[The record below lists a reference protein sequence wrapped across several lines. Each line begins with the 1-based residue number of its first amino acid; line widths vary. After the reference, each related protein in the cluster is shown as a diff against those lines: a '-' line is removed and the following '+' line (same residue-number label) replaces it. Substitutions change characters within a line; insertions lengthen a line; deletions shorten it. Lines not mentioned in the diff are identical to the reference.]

1 MDQLKKNAFWVAM
14 GAVGLAILAFF
25 WIAVFPKWGEKATL
39 RKKLAA
45 AVGGPNGIK
54 TVHMPGDP
62 DIERFMKFRDE
73 ALKNYTDITSFYT
86 ESSKFLGRWF
96 PGIGEDPPRDGFMS
110 KYRGEV
116 TKLEED
122 LKKKGV
128 KIGISSPD
136 DEDKDKKPK
145 FGFNWE
151 DNFQFDQAG
160 GPEEQRRVL
169 KELQKRFWARQ
180 RVANAILSG
189 GVNVSRIVDFRF
201 FRRLHD
207 KLTGAWEQAP
217 SGADAVHYLGLG
229 TRSDSGVVSNYTE
242 YDLPDDLGKTLT
254 FGFAVEL
261 PYSEVPKLLKE
272 ILNPTPGENASQR
285 LLVSIV
291 GAEVTIREQNP
302 PEREYTYTKGN
313 KEEEIAAI
321 AKAKEDIKPLNML
334 LTVTCQIIDFDPTK
348 VKPFGAKEPEAK

>member
-14 GAVGLAILAFF
+14 GVVGVVILAFF
-25 WIAVFPKWGEKATL
+25 VLAVFPMWGEKAKL
-39 RKKLAA
+39 RKTLSA
-45 AVGGPNGIK
+45 AVTGTNGIK
-54 TVHMPGDP
+54 SLRVPGDP
-62 DIERFMKFRDE
+62 DIERFTKFRDE
-73 ALKNYTDITSFYT
+73 ALKNYTDITNFYT
-86 ESSKFLGRWF
+86 ESSKYLGRWF

-110 KYRGEV
+110 KYRGEIS
-116 TKLEED
+116 KLEDD

-128 KIGISSPD
+128 KIGVTSAD

-151 DNFQFDQAG
+151 DNFNFDQVG
-160 GPEEQRRVL
+160 GPEEQRHVL

-189 GVNVSRIVDFRF
+189 GVNVARIHDFRF

-207 KLTGAWEQAP
+207 KLSGSWEQAP
-217 SGADAVHYLGLG
+217 SGADSVHYLGLG
-229 TRSDSGVVSNYTE
+229 ARSDSGVVSNYTE
-242 YDLPDDLGKTLT
+242 FDLPDDLGKTLT
-254 FGFAVEL
+254 FGFALEL

-272 ILNPTPGENASQR
+272 ILNPTPGESASQR

-291 GAEVTIREQNP
+291 GVEITIRDQNP

-313 KEEEIAAI
+313 TQERDEAI
-321 AKAKEDIKPLNML
+321 AKAKEDIKPLNMM
-334 LTVTCQIIDFDPTK
+334 LTVTCQVIDFDPTK
-348 VKPFGAKEPEAK
+348 VRNFQAKEPEAK